1 MNTQLETALTFA
13 KNNVRVFP
21 LKYNSKGEQILH
33 SWKEEATTDIK
44 QIEKWFIDKDYNIG
58 ICTGDGLA
66 VIDVDVKQSLKGKE
80 LVEKFADDFP
90 KTYTVRTPSGG
101 FHLYYKVDRP
111 IKNRVRI
118 YDEIDIRGDNGYVVG
133 EGSSIDYKYYVSN
146 NKEIAVAND
155 FVYQFLEA
163 TNQMKQVQDTSYEKI
178 DEGQRNDFLFRMGCS
193 MQAKGFDD
201 ETICNALNIENQKK
215 CNPPLEEKEIDT
227 IYRSVIKYSKNGL
240 EIPKVPPLFG
250 RFTSKQLLDEKL
262 EKIPAIVENMLTPGV
277 ALFGA
282 PQKTGKT
289 FFCLQLADAITTG
302 KDFLNHKVKKGS
314 ILYLAFEDHKYSIS
328 ERLNRM
334 GVEPNEKFILRFY
347 KNGDNFDFQNCLD
360 EEWSK
365 NQDLRVVIVDTFA
378 KIRKNGERD
387 YESEY
392 KEIAQYH
399 SLGLLYDLTIVLVT
413 HLRKE
418 FNPSSPFDAIYGS
431 RGLTAG
437 ADCIL
442 VMYKRNHISKT
453 RQLTIQGKD
462 IPDDEITLLQ
472 TDKCNFE
479 IAESEYDEVLD
490 ENLSKVINYIVD
502 KKTYEGSH
510 DQLCSELKLNI
521 RGKGL
526 SLLMRKNI
534 ELLKDSNISYEILPR
549 TNRARKMKLQYLGD
563 DPI

>member
-13 KNNVRVFP
+13 KINVRVFP
-21 LKYNSKGEQILH
+21 LKSNSKGEQVLH
-33 SWKEEATTDIK
+33 SWKEEATTDIE
-44 QIEKWFIDKDYNIG
+44 QIKEWFSNTNYNIG

-66 VIDVDVKQSLKGKE
+66 VIDVDVKKSLNGKE
-80 LVEKFADDFP
+80 LIEKYADDFP

-101 FHLYYKVDRP
+101 YHLYYKVDRP

-118 YDEIDIRGDNGYVVG
+118 YDEIDIRGENGYVVG
-133 EGSSIDYKYYVSN
+133 EGSCYDCKYYVSN
-146 NKEIAVAND
+146 NKEIAYAND

-163 TNQMKQVQDTSYEKI
+163 TDQMEQVHLSSFEKI
-178 DEGQRNDFLFRMGCS
+178 DEGQRNDYLFRMGCS
-193 MQAKGFDD
+193 MQAKGFED
-201 ETICNALNIENQKK
+201 EAIFASIKIENQKK
-215 CNPPLEEKEIDT
+215 CNPPLEEKEVDA
-227 IYRSVIKYSKNGL
+227 IYKSVIGYAKNGL
-240 EIPKVPPLFG
+240 DIPNEKPIFG

-262 EKIPAIVENMLTPGV
+262 ENIPCIVENMLTPGV
-277 ALFGA
+277 ALLGA

-302 KDFLNHKVKKGS
+302 KDFFGRKVKQGAV
-314 ILYLAFEDHKYSIS
+314 LYLAFEDHKYSVS

-347 KNGDNFDFQNCLD
+347 KDGNNFDFRKCLD
-360 EEWSK
+360 EEWCK
-365 NQDLRVVIVDTFA
+365 NQDLKVVIVDTFA

-387 YESEY
+387 YETEY
-392 KEIAQYH
+392 KEISQYH
-399 SLGLLYDLTIVLVT
+399 SLGIVYNLTIILVT

-462 IPDDEITLLQ
+462 IPDDELTLIQ
-472 TDKCNFE
+472 TEKCNFE
-479 IAESEYDEVLD
+479 IAEAEYDEVLD
-490 ENLSKVINYIVD
+490 ENLSKVINFIVD

-526 SLLMRKNI
+526 SILMRKNM
-534 ELLKDSNISYEILPR
+534 ELLKDSNIAYEILPR
-549 TNRARKMKLQYLGD
+549 TNKARKMKLEYLGD

>member
-33 SWKEEATTDIK
+33 SWKEEATIDIK
-44 QIEKWFIDKDYNIG
+44 KIEKWFIDKDYNIG

-80 LVEKFADDFP
+80 LIERFADDFP

-118 YDEIDIRGDNGYVVG
+118 YDEIDVRGDNGYVVG
-133 EGSSIDYKYYVSN
+133 EGSSIDQKYYVSN

-163 TNQMKQVQDTSYEKI
+163 TDQMKQVQATFFEKI

-240 EIPKVPPLFG
+240 EIPKEPPLFG

-334 GVEPNEKFILRFY
+334 CVEPNEKFILRFY

-360 EEWSK
+360 EEWSR

-392 KEIAQYH
+392 KEITQYH

-453 RQLTIQGKD
+453 RQLTVQGKD

-534 ELLKDSNISYEILPR
+534 ELLKDSNISYETLPR

>member
-80 LVEKFADDFP
+80 LIEKFAGDFP

-133 EGSSIDYKYYVSN
+133 EGSSIDHKYYVSN

-240 EIPKVPPLFG
+240 EIPKEPPFFG

-392 KEIAQYH
+392 KEITQYH

>member
-33 SWKEEATTDIK
+33 SWKEEATIDIK
-44 QIEKWFIDKDYNIG
+44 KIEKWFIDKDYNIG

-80 LVEKFADDFP
+80 LIERFADDFP

-118 YDEIDIRGDNGYVVG
+118 YDEIDVRGDNGYVVG
-133 EGSSIDYKYYVSN
+133 EGSSIDQKYYVSN

-163 TNQMKQVQDTSYEKI
+163 TDQMKQVQATSFEKI

-240 EIPKVPPLFG
+240 EIPKEPPLFG

-302 KDFLNHKVKKGS
+302 KDFLNHMVKKGS

-334 GVEPNEKFILRFY
+334 CVEPNEKFILRFY

-360 EEWSK
+360 EEWSR

-392 KEIAQYH
+392 KEITQYH

-453 RQLTIQGKD
+453 RQLTVQGKD

>member
-163 TNQMKQVQDTSYEKI
+163 TSQMKQVQAASFEKI

-193 MQAKGFDD
+193 MQTKGFDD

-227 IYRSVIKYSKNGL
+227 IYRSIIKYSKNGL
-240 EIPKVPPLFG
+240 EIPKEPPLFG

-392 KEIAQYH
+392 KEITQYH